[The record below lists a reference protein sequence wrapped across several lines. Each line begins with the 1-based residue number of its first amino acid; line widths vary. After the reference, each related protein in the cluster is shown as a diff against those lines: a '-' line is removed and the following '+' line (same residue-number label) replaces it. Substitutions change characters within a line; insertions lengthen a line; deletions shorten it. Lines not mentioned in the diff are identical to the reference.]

1 MLLKRTARARSETAC
16 DSPLPESHVYQHIL
30 VPFDGSEASMCGLDE
45 AIRLAKRTGAHLRL
59 IHLVDDLQ
67 YIVGFVS
74 YTAYANDVV
83 PFLRRQGE
91 QILVEGWSRAEKA
104 GVTADTS
111 LIEGAAL
118 RLADVVANEVRNW
131 SADLVVIGTHGR
143 RGVSRLMLGSDA
155 EQILRN
161 ASVPVLL
168 VRAPEDTTGALDTV
182 ATSDAVAT

>member
-1 MLLKRTARARSETAC
+1 MLEL
-16 DSPLPESHVYQHIL
+16 HVYERIL
-30 VPFDGSEASMCGLDE
+30 VPFDGSQTSTCGLDE
-45 AIRLAKRTGAHLRL
+45 AIRLATLTGARLRL
-59 IHLVDDLQ
+59 VHLVDDLQ

-74 YTAYANDVV
+74 YSAYANDVM

-91 QILVEGWSRAEKA
+91 QVLMEGRSRAEKA

-111 LIEGAAL
+111 LVEGAAL
-118 RLADVVANEVRNW
+118 RLANVVANEVRGW
-131 SADLVVIGTHGR
+131 SPDLIVIGTHGR
-143 RGVSRLMLGSDA
+143 RGVSRLLLGSDA

-168 VRAPEDTTGALDTV
+168 VRAPEDATDALDTV